1 MEAKLRKASRKRNAI
16 ALELGHDTQEGESCG
31 SGGANG
37 RGRKGAGANGRG
49 GTELGFYGCTLCFD
63 VCGVSISLVY

>member
-1 MEAKLRKASRKRNAI
+1 MKGVSAQGCGRRRGRRNAI

-37 RGRKGAGANGRG
+37 SSGNGVAANGG
-49 GTELGFYGCTLCFD
+49 GGRAEGF
-63 VCGVSISLVY
+63 